1 MRHLLALGIVV
12 LLLFAAPGGASA
24 QQPPLDPEF
33 QADIQRLMDLTGAA
47 RISHQISSI
56 LSQQLLDSLSKTHP
70 NIPERAVAISKEVME
85 EELSK
90 AFDGPNG
97 LMAEMVPLYAKHF
110 THDEIR
116 GLIAFYQS
124 DIGKRAIAE
133 LPSLMQESAAVGQRW
148 ATDIGPRIQATLQE
162 RLKSEGA
169 LK

>member
-1 MRHLLALGIVV
+1 MRHLLALGIAV
-12 LLLFAAPGGASA
+12 LLVFAAPAGAAA

-33 QADIQRLMDLTGAA
+33 RADIQRLMDLTGAA

-56 LSQQLLDSLSKTHP
+56 LSRQLLDSLRKTNP
-70 NIPERAVAISKEVME
+70 NIPERTIAISQEVME

-97 LMAEMVPLYAKHF
+97 LLAEVVPIYAKHF

-124 DIGKRAIAE
+124 DLGKRAIAE

-148 ATDIGPRIQATLQE
+148 ATDMGPRIQATLQE
-162 RLKSEGA
+162 RLKAEGA